1 MSDECMIFFLLGQLV
16 GVVLWAVEM
25 VVLVGFYAKWED
37 GEITRLDTIAN
48 NLEDEILILEG
59 RPPKNNR

>member
-1 MSDECMIFFLLGQLV
+1 MSKECMIFFLLGQLV

-37 GEITRLDTIAN
+37 REIARLDTIIDD
-48 NLEDEILILEG
+48 LEDEILISEG

>member
-16 GVVLWAVEM
+16 GFVLWAVEM